1 MDPAGRLIF
10 FSSFPFVLLLFASV
24 VVLHILILF
33 QIFGSRAEQREWR
46 GLLRAQHLILR
57 REKREENREIDE
69 ACAFPAAAADC

>member
-10 FSSFPFVLLLFASV
+10 FSSFPLLLLFASV

-33 QIFGSRAEQREWR
+33 QIFGLRAEQREWC

-57 REKREENREIDE
+57 REKRIER
-69 ACAFPAAAADC
+69 

>member
-10 FSSFPFVLLLFASV
+10 FSSFPLLLLFASV

-46 GLLRAQHLILR
+46 GLLRAQRLILR
-57 REKREENREIDE
+57 REKRMER
-69 ACAFPAAAADC
+69 